1 MAWCGLQDLAEVADS
16 LLESTLLDTLYAEL
30 KFLEQLRTLGMSL
43 KQVRFL
49 KGRGRRPAGNA
60 QRQDGCETAS
70 SEDRSRNAG
79 SRTASNT

>member
-1 MAWCGLQDLAEVADS
+1 MSDI
-16 LLESTLLDTLYAEL
+16 STLLDTLHAEL

-60 QRQDGCETAS
+60 QRQDS
-70 SEDRSRNAG
+70 IQ
-79 SRTASNT
+79 